1 MVTPMMKRT
10 LLVAVG
16 TAALGISLIA
26 LPAHSSHAQSSQENS
41 VASLKR
47 EIAELK
53 ARLAAAQEEQE
64 FSAPVIAEA
73 PEVGPEI
80 EIERRLI
87 DMQEPEGPVAPAAP
101 SAPSACRF
109 VMSLDGDAGS
119 WLGVERQEVSS
130 EKAKSLKL
138 SSERGALIGKVLPDS
153 PANKAGLKE
162 NDVVTEINGQRVEG
176 TAQFRRMIREIPGGR
191 AVQLSVWR
199 DGKQQT
205 ITATLGK
212 SEERR
217 NAMVKVSPQGYSF
230 RMPEMNM
237 PEVPEFHNFFLNNGM
252 LISGK
257 PRLGIDAEDLTGQLG
272 NFFGVPEGE
281 GILVRNVNSDSPAEK
296 AGLKAGDVITSFN
309 SERIRTAGELREK
322 LASVEGGKSIT
333 LGLVRNKSEVKVTV
347 ELPAP
352 VSKEK
357 RKVALRTNI

>member
-1 MVTPMMKRT
+1 MMKRT

-64 FSAPVIAEA
+64 FSAPVIAET
-73 PEVGPEI
+73 PEAGPEI

-101 SAPSACRF
+101 SAPSARRF
-109 VMSLDGDAGS
+109 VMSLDGDGGS
-119 WLGVERQEVSS
+119 WLGVETQEVTS

-153 PANKAGLKE
+153 PASKAGLKE

-176 TAQFRRMIREIPGGR
+176 TAQFRRIIREIPGGR
-191 AVQLSVWR
+191 NVQLSVWR
-199 DGKQQT
+199 DGKQQN

-212 SEERR
+212 SEERH
-217 NAMVKVSPQGYSF
+217 NTMMKAMPQGFAF
-230 RMPEMNM
+230 RVPEMPEI
-237 PEVPEFHNFFLNNGM
+237 PEIRNFDWNGGM
-252 LISGK
+252 LLAGK

-272 NFFGVPEGE
+272 AYFGVPEGE
-281 GILVRNVNSDSPAEK
+281 GILIRNVNADSPAEK
-296 AGLKAGDVITSFN
+296 AGVKAGDVITTFN
-309 SERIRTAGELREK
+309 GERIRTAGELREK
-322 LASVEGGKSIT
+322 LAGIEGGKSVA
-333 LGLVRNKSEVKVTV
+333 LGLLRNKSEIKLTV

-352 VSKEK
+352 APKEK
-357 RKVALRTNI
+357 RKVAFRTNI

>member
-26 LPAHSSHAQSSQENS
+26 LPAHSSRAQSSQENS
-41 VASLKR
+41 IVSLKR

-101 SAPSACRF
+101 SAPSARRF
-109 VMSLDGDAGS
+109 VMSLDGDGGS
-119 WLGVERQEVSS
+119 WLGVETHEVTP

-153 PANKAGLKE
+153 PASKAGLKE

-191 AVQLSVWR
+191 SVQLSVWR
-199 DGKQQT
+199 DGKQQNV
-205 ITATLGK
+205 TATLGK
-212 SEERR
+212 SEERH
-217 NAMVKVSPQGYSF
+217 NTMMKAMPQGFAF
-230 RMPEMNM
+230 RMPEM
-237 PEVPEFHNFFLNNGM
+237 PEIPEIHNFEWDGSRFLG
-252 LISGK
+252 GK
-257 PRLGIDAEDLTGQLG
+257 ARLGIDAEDLAGQLG
-272 NFFGVPEGE
+272 AYFGVPEGE
-281 GILVRNVNSDSPAEK
+281 GILVRNVNADSPAEK
-296 AGLKAGDVITSFN
+296 AGVKAGDVITTFN
-309 SERIRTAGELREK
+309 GERIRTAGELREK
-322 LASVEGGKSIT
+322 LAGIEGGKSVT
-333 LGLVRNKSEVKVTV
+333 LGLLRNKSEIKLTV

-352 VSKEK
+352 ASKEK
-357 RKVALRTNI
+357 RKVAFRTNI

>member
-1 MVTPMMKRT
+1 MVKRN
-10 LLVAVG
+10 LVV
-16 TAALGISLIA
+16 AAGMVAMGISLIA
-26 LPAHSSHAQSSQENS
+26 LPAHTTQAQSSQDNS
-41 VASLKR
+41 VSSLNR

-53 ARLAAAQEEQE
+53 ARLAAAEAEQE
-64 FSAPVIAEA
+64 PVGPVIAEL
-73 PEVGPEI
+73 PEVAPDVEV
-80 EIERRLI
+80 ERQFI
-87 DMQEPEGPVAPAAP
+87 DIQEPEGPVLPPKAP
-101 SAPSACRF
+101 SPRGF

-119 WLGVERQEVSS
+119 WLGVETQEVSS

>member
-26 LPAHSSHAQSSQENS
+26 LPAHSSRAQSSQENS

-64 FSAPVIAEA
+64 FSAPVIAET
-73 PEVGPEI
+73 PEAGPEI

-101 SAPSACRF
+101 SAPSARRF
-109 VMSLDGDAGS
+109 VMSLDGDGGS
-119 WLGVERQEVSS
+119 WLGVETQEVTS

-153 PANKAGLKE
+153 PASKAGLKE

-176 TAQFRRMIREIPGGR
+176 TAQFRRIIREIPGGR
-191 AVQLSVWR
+191 NVQLSVWR
-199 DGKQQT
+199 DGKQQN

-212 SEERR
+212 SEERH
-217 NAMVKVSPQGYSF
+217 NTMMKAMPQGFAF
-230 RMPEMNM
+230 RVPEMPEI
-237 PEVPEFHNFFLNNGM
+237 PEIRNFDWNGGM
-252 LISGK
+252 LLAGK

-272 NFFGVPEGE
+272 AYFGVPEGE
-281 GILVRNVNSDSPAEK
+281 GILIRNVNADSPAEK
-296 AGLKAGDVITSFN
+296 AGVKAGDVITTFN
-309 SERIRTAGELREK
+309 GERIRTAGELREK
-322 LASVEGGKSIT
+322 LAGIEGGKSVT
-333 LGLVRNKSEVKVTV
+333 LGLLRNKSEIKLTV

-352 VSKEK
+352 APKEK
-357 RKVALRTNI
+357 RKVAFRTNI

>member
-10 LLVAVG
+10 LLVALG
-16 TAALGISLIA
+16 IAALGISLIA
-26 LPAHSSHAQSSQENS
+26 LPARTAQPQSSQDNS

-87 DMQEPEGPVAPAAP
+87 DMQEPEGPVTPAPP
-101 SAPSACRF
+101 SAPSARRF
-109 VMSLDGDAGS
+109 VMSLAGDGGS
-119 WLGVERQEVSS
+119 WLGVETQEVTS

-138 SSERGALIGKVLPDS
+138 SPDHGALIGKVLPDS
-153 PANKAGLKE
+153 PASKAGLKE

-191 AVQLSVWR
+191 NVQLSVWR
-199 DGKQQT
+199 DGKQQN

-212 SEERR
+212 SEERH
-217 NAMVKVSPQGYSF
+217 NTMMKAMPQGFAF
-230 RMPEMNM
+230 RVPEMPEI
-237 PEVPEFHNFFLNNGM
+237 PEIRNFDWNGGM
-252 LISGK
+252 LLAGK

-272 NFFGVPEGE
+272 AYFGVPEGE
-281 GILVRNVNSDSPAEK
+281 GILIRNVNADSPAEK
-296 AGLKAGDVITSFN
+296 AGVKAGDVITTFN
-309 SERIRTAGELREK
+309 GERIRTAGELREK
-322 LASVEGGKSIT
+322 LAGIEAGKSVT
-333 LGLVRNKSEVKVTV
+333 LGLLRNKSEIKLTV

-352 VSKEK
+352 APKEK
-357 RKVALRTNI
+357 RKVAFRTNI

>member
-1 MVTPMMKRT
+1 MMKRK
-10 LLVAVG
+10 LLVALG
-16 TAALGISLIA
+16 IAALGISLIA
-26 LPAHSSHAQSSQENS
+26 LPARTAQPQSSQENS

-73 PEVGPEI
+73 PEIGPEI

-101 SAPSACRF
+101 SARRF
-109 VMSLDGDAGS
+109 VMSLDGDGGS
-119 WLGVERQEVSS
+119 WLGVEMQEVTS

-153 PANKAGLKE
+153 PASKAGLKE

-191 AVQLSVWR
+191 NVQLSVWR

-212 SEERR
+212 SEEGH
-217 NAMVKVSPQGYSF
+217 NAMMKAMPQGFAF
-230 RMPEMNM
+230 RVPEMPEIPNI
-237 PEVPEFHNFFLNNGM
+237 PNFDWDGSRFLG
-252 LISGK
+252 GK
-257 PRLGIDAEDLTGQLG
+257 ARLGIDAEDLTGQLG
-272 NFFGVPEGE
+272 AYFGIPEGE
-281 GILVRNVNSDSPAEK
+281 GILVRNVNTDSPAEK
-296 AGLKAGDVITSFN
+296 AGVKAGDVITTFN
-309 SERIRTAGELREK
+309 GERIRTAGELREK
-322 LASVEGGKSIT
+322 LAGIEAGKSVT
-333 LGLVRNKSEVKVTV
+333 LGLLRNKSEIKLTV
-347 ELPAP
+347 ELPTPAP
-352 VSKEK
+352 KEK
-357 RKVALRTNI
+357 RKVAFRTNI